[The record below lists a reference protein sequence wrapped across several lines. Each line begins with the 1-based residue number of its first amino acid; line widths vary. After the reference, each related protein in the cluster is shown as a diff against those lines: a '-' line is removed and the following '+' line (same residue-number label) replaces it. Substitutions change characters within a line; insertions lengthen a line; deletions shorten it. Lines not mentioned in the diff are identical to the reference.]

1 MDSSQFSIQGS
12 TIDLDAAY
20 PKITPGSW
28 LALVSNEATA
38 HPSGFSGYVELYQA
52 KAVSYPSRTDFG
64 LSGKVTRIQPDTD
77 ENLDVFRYRLRQNL
91 VLGQSEPLAVSE
103 TPLGYPLY
111 GSTLALGRL
120 APDIAAGRALALSG
134 KRARVRLRK
143 GQPDVTMPL
152 TQGGSAAIKEGDSLR
167 LLAAPEEQSG
177 SLWLNLSPEDFG
189 QRLAAPGST
198 QLRLSLL
205 DRDGRDG
212 LLSVAGGG
220 HRARPGGRKGRGGA
234 GDRPHRRC
242 RRRGDP
248 GSRPDDL
255 HPRRTP
261 RQLL

>member
-1 MDSSQFSIQGS
+1 MFSIQGS

-28 LALVSNEATA
+28 IALVSNEATA

-52 KAVSYPSRTDFG
+52 KAVSFPSRTDFG

-152 TQGGSAAIKEGDSLR
+152 TQGGSVAIKEGDSLR
-167 LLAAPEEQSG
+167 LLAAPEEQIRQ
-177 SLWLNLSPEDFG
+177 P
-189 QRLAAPGST
+189 LAQPLAGGFRPAPGSAGEHAAAA
-198 QLRLSLL
+198 QPPGPR
-205 DRDGRDG
+205 RARRAAER
-212 LLSVAGGG
+212 AGGR
-220 HRARPGGRKGRGGA
+220 HRAGPGGRKGRGGA

-242 RRRGDP
+242 PRRGDP
-248 GSRPDDL
+248 GSRPHDL
-255 HPRRTP
+255 HPRSPP
-261 RQLL
+261 RPLL